1 MSKKLLFFTIFLLAV
16 LSVSL
21 FAVKEVA
28 LKIPTPNYDI
38 PAIITTP
45 DAVGNYP
52 GIVMVHGF
60 GSEKNEVGNFYK
72 RLAEKLANNGIATI
86 RFDFPGSG
94 DHALGF
100 QHTDINR
107 MITDTMFV
115 LDWFEKHGNINTDKI
130 GLLGFS
136 LGGVVGSYVAGNDD
150 RIKALALWS
159 TPGNM
164 AVSQSDL
171 YESVYPETLEKDF
184 VEVDLGW
191 RKINLTK
198 EYFESRYSVFPL
210 FEITKYH
217 NPLLVIAGENDELQP
232 EYARQFAVRA
242 GSFDVRLVIIPK
254 GDHIYQVLTDDQTK
268 AEEVIDLT
276 NGWFVEKLVH

>member
-1 MSKKLLFFTIFLLAV
+1 MSKKLLFFTVFMLV
-16 LSVSL
+16 VFSMSL

-38 PAIITTP
+38 PAILATP

-72 RLAEKLANNGIATI
+72 RLAENLANNGIATI

-107 MITDTMFV
+107 MITDTLFV
-115 LDWFEKHGNINTDKI
+115 LDWFEQHGNINTSKI

-136 LGGVVGSYVAGNDD
+136 LGGVVGSYVAGNDE
-150 RIKALALWS
+150 RIQALGLWS

-171 YESVYPETLEKDF
+171 YESVYPETLEKDY

-210 FEITKYH
+210 FEITKYT

-242 GSFDVRLVIIPK
+242 GSFDVRLVIIPE
-254 GDHIYQVLTDDQTK
+254 GDHIYQVLTDDQTM

-276 NGWFVEKLVH
+276 NSWFVEKLVH

>member
-1 MSKKLLFFTIFLLAV
+1 MSKKLLFFTVFLLAV
-16 LSVSL
+16 FSMSL

-38 PAIITTP
+38 PAILATP

-100 QHTDINR
+100 EHTDINR
-107 MITDTMFV
+107 MITDTKFV
-115 LDWFEKHGNINTDKI
+115 LDWFEKHGNINTNKM

-136 LGGVVGSYVAGNDD
+136 LGGVVGSYVAGNDE
-150 RIKALALWS
+150 RIQALGLWS

-171 YESVYPETLEKDF
+171 YESVYPETLEKDY

-191 RKINLTK
+191 RTINLTK

-210 FEITKYH
+210 FEITKYT

-242 GSFDVRLVIIPK
+242 GSFDVRLVIIPE
-254 GDHIYQVLTDDQTK
+254 GDHIYQVLTDDQTM
-268 AEEVIDLT
+268 AEEVMNLT
-276 NGWFVEKLVH
+276 NDWFIEKLVH